1 MLGKVDFVLSGSC
14 WWNFNEVDP
23 EVMFNLKDYNSKLAL
38 DAPIELAKLLKI
50 PVFHSS
56 HIGKFK
62 GKVFPKG
69 DKEQYREIV
78 GASQIIESDGSVIER
93 QMYYEEETI
102 LYYDFEPKEKEI
114 PMEINTDEY
123 WIPKLPDVVVKNWDY
138 LNSRCSE
145 YYNKISLHIC
155 LS

>member
-1 MLGKVDFVLSGSC
+1 M
-14 WWNFNEVDP
+14 
-23 EVMFNLKDYNSKLAL
+23 
-38 DAPIELAKLLKI
+38 II
-50 PVFHSS
+50 SS
-56 HIGKFK
+56 RIGKFK

-93 QMYYEEETI
+93 QMYDEEETI
-102 LYYDFEPKEKEI
+102 LYYDFEPKDKELSMDI
-114 PMEINTDEY
+114 KTDEY

-145 YYNKISLHIC
+145 YYNKI
-155 LS
+155 